1 MPAHSPNPLS
11 PEHAIIA
18 QQVTSELGLH
28 IPATNDVMRPEH
40 LDNNENNEEDFAVL
54 LCEAEIAAVAA
65 QSAVKKRQ
73 ATNWQVFL
81 NYRSA
86 PSETVATGSGK
97 SGGRTSLTHS
107 LSRSSLEGRPQE
119 ATISCTVHPAGAGNE
134 GYTYGLSPSPVS
146 AATSTVPRTETLSV
160 SVDLC
165 ATPASALSESSLLE
179 TISVKRK
186 SYDNMLAVTRSHAS
200 SLSAEEVAEVAGAIG
215 RQTAPLPLRRV
226 DSSAASGD
234 GPRTGPSLLRDE
246 LAEVGQASVLL
257 AAPLLT
263 MQQSTPSSAALARGR
278 SSLAETSSSQQLSP
292 AATKEAAACALS
304 STAGSTT
311 GLSTE
316 VTVHVLPVRINRVSN
331 VEQPV
336 DPSDAA
342 LLLTCFPPSC
352 CTNMGCGP
360 IPELPAT
367 AVAAVGTIATQTSP
381 TRNTDTTA
389 VAAVVLQTSAAAVPA
404 HQPALVAVH
413 NPRCLTAT
421 EGGAAVEFIQD
432 ASCPTQQ
439 VLPRDTCTPSC
450 PQDQEQGGGCSTS
463 RAQRSIVMQPL
474 HSVRAKTLE
483 IESKMLRVRQLLQK
497 CTDDTAP
504 NSSSSSKEMESV
516 PQQR

>member
-28 IPATNDVMRPEH
+28 IPATDDVMRSEH
-40 LDNNENNEEDFAVL
+40 IDNKENNEEDFAVL
-54 LCEAEIAAVAA
+54 LCEAEIAAVAT
-65 QSAVKKRQ
+65 QNAVKKRQ

-81 NYRSA
+81 NYKPA

-97 SGGRTSLTHS
+97 SGGRTSLTDS
-107 LSRSSLEGRPQE
+107 LSRSSLDKRAQD

-134 GYTYGLSPSPVS
+134 GYTYGLSPSPAS
-146 AATSTVPRTETLSV
+146 AATSTVPRTETLSA

-165 ATPASALSESSLLE
+165 ATPASALSASSLQE

-246 LAEVGQASVLL
+246 LAEVGQAYVLL

-292 AATKEAAACALS
+292 ATKEAAACAWS
-304 STAGSTT
+304 SAAGSTT

-316 VTVHVLPVRINRVSN
+316 LTVHVLPVRINRVSN

-342 LLLTCFPPSC
+342 LLLPCFPPSC
-352 CTNMGCGP
+352 STNMGCGP
-360 IPELPAT
+360 TPELPAT
-367 AVAAVGTIATQTSP
+367 VVAAVGTISTQTPP
-381 TRNTDTTA
+381 TSNVDTTA
-389 VAAVVLQTSAAAVPA
+389 VAAVALQTSAATVPTPM
-404 HQPALVAVH
+404 PALVAVH
-413 NPRCLTAT
+413 NTRRLAAT
-421 EGGAAVEFIQD
+421 EAGAAAELIQG
-432 ASCPTQQ
+432 ASCLTQQ
-439 VLPRDTCTPSC
+439 VLPMDTCTPSR

-463 RAQRSIVMQPL
+463 RAQRSIVMHPL

-483 IESKMLRVRQLLQK
+483 IESKMLRARQLLQK
-497 CTDDTAP
+497 CTDTAP
-504 NSSSSSKEMESV
+504 SSSSSKEMESV